1 MLGAI
6 IGDII
11 GSVYER
17 DNIKT
22 THFYLFTPSS
32 RFTDDTVMTLAVAK
46 WLTDCPHHSVE
57 ELVTTMQTLG
67 CNYLN
72 VGYGGRFLHWLTDLN
87 PQPYGSFGNG
97 SAMRVSP
104 IGLYAD
110 TLEVVLRLS
119 KLSAEVTHNHVEGVK
134 GAQAIATAVFLA
146 RKGESKEAIRN
157 YIEKQFGYDLH
168 AHIEDIRAVYAF
180 DASCQGSVP
189 QAIIAFSERC

>member
-17 DNIKT
+17 DNVKT

-32 RFTDDTVMTLAVAK
+32 RFTDDTVMTLAIAK
-46 WLTDCPHHSVE
+46 WLTDCPNHSFK

-67 CNYLN
+67 RNYLN

-97 SAMRVSP
+97 S
-104 IGLYAD
+104 
-110 TLEVVLRLS
+110 
-119 KLSAEVTHNHVEGVK
+119 VEP
-134 GAQAIATAVFLA
+134 L
-146 RKGESKEAIRN
+146 
-157 YIEKQFGYDLH
+157 
-168 AHIEDIRAVYAF
+168 
-180 DASCQGSVP
+180 
-189 QAIIAFSERC
+189 